1 MLPSDV
7 AFYTQIIQFLDCI
20 KLGEKFTGQ
29 APNGYHIITHGK
41 NGFGDDV
48 QFVYDSFTKK
58 ISENELDLYDT
69 QTGLTDYRV
78 LMGVADEE
86 IVSVA
91 TGDLRGTMTCFVV
104 ERKNSFCAARVDYFV
119 ELLGK
124 NIVQIGCAPGVQR
137 RANYETFC
145 KEYGDVELV
154 SKSQFGLICKYQ
166 WKGPIHVKFE
176 VKLSGYNQPI
186 LNEVA
191 ICELCTNSDNKLARF
206 LDYKGAYGFYE
217 EGAYAL
223 HLSAGVHTL
232 RDLRN
237 GAVMKDVEMAKV
249 AYSAL
254 DCVDALEAFGICH
267 RDITEDAFRPQKSIF
282 VLTELGWA
290 VRLGSKRDPYY
301 PHPELASTFIKEK
314 ETLPADDAENVI
326 FMLLNMMTDRLPWAD
341 TKGIKSIT
349 KKKKKFFEECMD
361 GTSLKNNKTAG
372 ILCKLRAMIV
382 KTPRNVELA
391 VELKAELINLS
402 KPDDPTLPV
411 EWPGSNDKPTTKSF
425 L

>member
-1 MLPSDV
+1 MEASYL
-7 AFYTQIIQFLDCI
+7 TI
-20 KLGEKFTGQ
+20 KFATGQ
-29 APNGYHIITHGK
+29 CAEPTELSAQALANTYIKSLFLSPEEEEALNTTPEPEPEPQTEATPSNAGWYVFGAGLFLVLSLSIAAAVVLIRKRAKKSVLDRNPLTHVRYDFGLPTQVPALQQKNDRFKEVKLDNGY
-41 NGFGDDV
+41 
-48 QFVYDSFTKK
+48 
-58 ISENELDLYDT
+58 
-69 QTGLTDYRV
+69 
-78 LMGVADEE
+78 
-86 IVSVA
+86 
-91 TGDLRGTMTCFVV
+91 VV
-104 ERKNSFCAARVDYFV
+104 P
-119 ELLGK
+119 
-124 NIVQIGCAPGVQR
+124 IP
-137 RANYETFC
+137 ETFC

-154 SKSQFGLICKYQ
+154 SKSQFGLIYKYQ